1 MVSGQLIH
9 IGKFVGVCA
18 YDAASGQQCEVGAMG
33 VSTLPIDK
41 TGNAVVGVCV
51 TAAPAGTNT
60 VQVRLTPSAV

>member
-1 MVSGQLIH
+1 
-9 IGKFVGVCA
+9 VCA